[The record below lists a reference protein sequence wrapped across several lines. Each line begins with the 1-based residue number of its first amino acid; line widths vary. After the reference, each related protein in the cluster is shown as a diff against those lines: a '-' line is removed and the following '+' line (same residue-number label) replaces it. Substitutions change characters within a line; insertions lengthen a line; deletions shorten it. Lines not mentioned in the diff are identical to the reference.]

1 MVKICLIYM
10 VLMHTSIAFWIV
22 LHVLHFVGK
31 YVKCYTSPRPCESFW
46 LVWRCFFFCVFFWPG
61 QGLSLQSNPKADESS
76 LSPQPKVLLKD
87 SSHCKH
93 TQGARLVL

>member
-46 LVWRCFFFCVFFWPG
+46 LVWRCFFLCVFLARSRSVPAVQS
-61 QGLSLQSNPKADESS
+61 QG
-76 LSPQPKVLLKD
+76 
-87 SSHCKH
+87 
-93 TQGARLVL
+93 R